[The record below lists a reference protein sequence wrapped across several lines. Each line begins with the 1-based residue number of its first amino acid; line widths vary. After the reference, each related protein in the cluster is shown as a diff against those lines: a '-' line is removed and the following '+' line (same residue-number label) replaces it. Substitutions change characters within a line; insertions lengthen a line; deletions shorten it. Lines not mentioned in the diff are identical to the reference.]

1 MGPEMMLADEKWE
14 RFCQAVADGQT
25 ATDAYLAAGFAVKD
39 RVVAKANAW
48 RLLKHDKIKQR
59 LGELQGWLDE
69 RISVSKEL
77 FESKLAQEVER
88 QANKIVADINWITAQ
103 LVDAHEEAK
112 RKNDIA
118 GRCRAL
124 ELLGKSRG
132 MFVDKTE
139 TSNVNYAVSDTPM
152 SAEQWAKKYA
162 DDEKKQPDTPVS
174 AESGTKH

>member
-1 MGPEMMLADEKWE
+1 MMLADEKWE

-25 ATDAYLAAGFAVKD
+25 ACDAYLAAGFNVSS
-39 RVVAKANAW
+39 RTVAKANAW

-69 RISVSKEL
+69 RISVTKEL
-77 FESKLAQEVER
+77 FEEKLAKEVER

-112 RKNDIA
+112 KKNDIA

-132 MFVDKTE
+132 MFVDRTE
-139 TSNVNYAVSDTPM
+139 TSNVNYAVTDTPM
-152 SAEQWAKKYA
+152 TSEQWQEKYA
-162 DDEKKQPDTPVS
+162 ASE
-174 AESGTKH
+174 GTKKPTGETTH